1 MATKNYGF
9 LMRIRPEQLES
20 LDFVVET
27 LTRVR
32 DEFYK
37 DRGLPPPKKP
47 LSRQEALRDSLW
59 LSEMVSRGRT
69 IAVTVEDIMNL
80 EFLKSDNH
88 LTECLR
94 HLSVLRAVAL
104 ARHLGH
110 EVDIEKDAAGVVTH
124 VEIDGNTLDMDVID
138 KLANSLLKEPA
149 PEVF

>member
-59 LSEMVSRGRT
+59 LSEMVSRGQM
-69 IAVTVEDIMNL
+69 IAVKVEDIKNG

-88 LTECLR
+88 LTECFETSACYRPSGWLATWAMRSTLR
-94 HLSVLRAVAL
+94 R
-104 ARHLGH
+104 
-110 EVDIEKDAAGVVTH
+110 
-124 VEIDGNTLDMDVID
+124 TL
-138 KLANSLLKEPA
+138 PA
-149 PEVF
+149 S